1 MRWQM
6 GRRSENIED
15 QRGMSRA
22 GLGRGVQ
29 VGGIGGIGILAI
41 ALVAMFFGVDPS
53 VILNNLPM
61 DDGSSQRASVPHSGA
76 PPGDNQADFV
86 SAVLAQTED
95 TWTDIFKQAGQTYQD
110 PQLVLFSGSVQSAC
124 GMAGSAT
131 GPFYCPGDRK
141 VYLDTSFFQE
151 LQQRFG
157 ASGDFADAYVIAH
170 EVGHH
175 VQTLLGITSKV
186 SQTRGQVSEEQGNQ
200 LSVMTEL
207 QADCFAGIWARHM
220 QNQRGVVEDGDI
232 EEALNAAS
240 AVGDDRIQK
249 ATRGYVV
256 PESFTHGSAQQRMR
270 WFKQGLQSG
279 DPNSCDTFQAARL

>member
-29 VGGIGGIGILAI
+29 VGGIGGLGVLAI

-61 DDGSSQRASVPHSGA
+61 DDGSSQTGVGAAQRSPARRQPGGVRLGRAGTDRGHLDRHLQAGRPDLSGA
-76 PPGDNQADFV
+76 ASWCCSAARSSRPAAWPARRPGRSTAPATAR
-86 SAVLAQTED
+86 STSTLA
-95 TWTDIFKQAGQTYQD
+95 
-110 PQLVLFSGSVQSAC
+110 SSS
-124 GMAGSAT
+124 
-131 GPFYCPGDRK
+131 
-141 VYLDTSFFQE
+141 E

-175 VQTLLGITSKV
+175 VQTLLGIPARS
-186 SQTRGQVSEEQGNQ
+186 
-200 LSVMTEL
+200 
-207 QADCFAGIWARHM
+207 AGR
-220 QNQRGVVEDGDI
+220 
-232 EEALNAAS
+232 
-240 AVGDDRIQK
+240 
-249 ATRGYVV
+249 
-256 PESFTHGSAQQRMR
+256 
-270 WFKQGLQSG
+270 
-279 DPNSCDTFQAARL
+279 AAR